1 MINLSSICGPLEF
14 WSVNHTSKYQK
25 SELKVFKNIKLIGE
39 IFSNWLND
47 LLGKIVI
54 QDSLILLIIIV
65 NNINVLILIQ

>member
-1 MINLSSICGPLEF
+1 MTNLSSICSPLEF